1 MERIRPRSKTLQDL
15 KTGKAGC
22 FSPEAM
28 MVTLLIEFIGAIW
41 VAVRYRLNQVG
52 WLVVLLLVFLGTFQL
67 AEYLICDDP
76 TLSGHALAQIGYM
89 SITMLPPLG
98 VSLAMALAKKKSLIG
113 QLIMYGFAAAFV
125 IYWGFFKFSIDGEK
139 CYGNYVFI
147 EAHNDAMWVYGTY
160 YYVFLAIGTV
170 MSLYWSFKTSD
181 KRTAL
186 ALRLL
191 TVGYIVF
198 IAPTIAVS
206 IARPQVDN
214 SIPSVMCGF
223 AVFLAL
229 VLIFG
234 VMPFGGTKRP
244 WGGGGTEDLSGPEAD
259 SSDESAADADVP
271 AVAPRHAEE

>member
-1 MERIRPRSKTLQDL
+1 MDTDGRKSGVFQDL
-15 KTGKAGC
+15 KKGRAGC

-28 MVTLLIEFIGAIW
+28 MVTLLIEFVGAIW
-41 VAVRYRLNQVG
+41 VAARYRLNQVG
-52 WLVVLLLVFLGTFQL
+52 WLVVALLVFLGTFQL
-67 AEYLICDDP
+67 AEFLICEDP
-76 TLSGHALAQIGYM
+76 RLSGHMLAQIGYM

-98 VSLAMALAKKKSLIG
+98 VSLAMAIAKKKSLIM
-113 QLIMYGFAAAFV
+113 QLVMYGMAAAFI

-160 YYVFLAIGTV
+160 YYVFLAIGTA

-181 KRTAL
+181 KREAL

-191 TVGYIVF
+191 TLGYVVF
-198 IAPTIAVS
+198 IVPTIAVA
-206 IARPQVDN
+206 IMRPSVDN

-234 VMPFGGTKRP
+234 VIPFAGIKRP
-244 WGGGGTEDLSGPEAD
+244 WGKTQ
-259 SSDESAADADVP
+259 ADAVTRD
-271 AVAPRHAEE
+271 